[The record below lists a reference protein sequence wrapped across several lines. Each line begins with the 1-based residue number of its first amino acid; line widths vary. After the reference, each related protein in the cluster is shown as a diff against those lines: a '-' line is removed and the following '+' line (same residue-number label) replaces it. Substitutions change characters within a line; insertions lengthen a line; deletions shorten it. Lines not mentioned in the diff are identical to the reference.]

1 VSTAQRIA
9 IQRVSAA
16 FVAVIVVV
24 AVVAGYLAVNG
35 GPVLG
40 GGPGSPASAPSPSS
54 GQSATSSAIGT
65 SSIMTSSRMT
75 SNTTVSRLTSVSANA
90 SETVRAMNST
100 SWPYP
105 GCQTLAATNSS
116 QGYNLTVYVN
126 SFSVTIGQSLCF
138 VTSIQDVSG
147 VQLTLAE
154 SANLDAVVNVT
165 DPSGQLVFSMSD
177 CSPSLP
183 PLSNTSLSKPPQGG
197 YCSENWNTQSLV
209 DGAHLQ
215 PGTYQ
220 VNAIG
225 SGPAE
230 GGTGTARVTA
240 RFEVALSSP

>member
-35 GPVLG
+35 GPALG
-40 GGPGSPASAPSPSS
+40 GGPSSAASAPSSSS
-54 GQSATSSAIGT
+54 GQSATSSATGT
-65 SSIMTSSRMT
+65 SSIMT

-90 SETVRAMNST
+90 NETVRAMNST

-126 SFSVTIGQSLCF
+126 SFTVTIGQSLCF

-147 VQLTLAE
+147 VPLTLAG

-230 GGTGTARVTA
+230 GGTGAVRVTA